1 MPNPSGDRRSSK
13 DGDEIYEGGRE
24 AYSEMVSPLLAA
36 GINRERE
43 MSVMVSA
50 LAHVVAGDDDMTAGG
65 GADGILSLTSSL
77 LDSVASSG
85 SGGLSSSST
94 SVCSSYHHDD
104 FSLLGASTLGTS
116 SAKSGGRIAR
126 TSSGPPETATFI
138 YTPTTTHHN
147 GQVEPGR
154 RYRGVRRRPWGRWAA
169 EIRDPNKSARVW
181 LSTFDTA
188 EAAAEAYDQA
198 ALRFRGSKA
207 KLNFPENV
215 SLLPPSS
222 SARVSSPAARS
233 PTPYSNFG
241 SPAVVNR
248 PGEFVVQQLPVSLLE
263 QRICSSESSSSML
276 PSAQPPV
283 RFGHAGGQSS
293 GTEYPAASWSD

>member
-1 MPNPSGDRRSSK
+1 MPNPRDRRSSK
-13 DGDEIYEGGRE
+13 DAA

-50 LAHVVAGDDDMTAGG
+50 LAHVVAGDDVITSGAGG
-65 GADGILSLTSSL
+65 DGILSLTSSL
-77 LDSVASSG
+77 LDSVGASSASG
-85 SGGLSSSST
+85 SSSGGLSSSST
-94 SVCSSYHHDD
+94 SVCSSYYHHDD
-104 FSLLGASTLGTS
+104 LSLLGDSTLGS
-116 SAKSGGRIAR
+116 SPAQSGGRIAR
-126 TSSGPPETATFI
+126 TRSGPPETATFI

-147 GQVEPGR
+147 AQVEPGR
-154 RYRGVRRRPWGRWAA
+154 QYRGVRRRPWGRWAA

-181 LSTFDTA
+181 LGTFDTA

-215 SLLPPSS
+215 SLLPPPSSSSS
-222 SARVSSPAARS
+222 SARVSSPAAFS
-233 PTPYSNFG
+233 PAPYSNFG

-248 PGEFVVQQLPVSLLE
+248 PGSLLE
-263 QRICSSESSSSML
+263 QGVCSPESLSSML

-283 RFGHAGGQSS
+283 RFGHARGQSS
-293 GTEYPAASWSD
+293 GTKSPVAFWSD